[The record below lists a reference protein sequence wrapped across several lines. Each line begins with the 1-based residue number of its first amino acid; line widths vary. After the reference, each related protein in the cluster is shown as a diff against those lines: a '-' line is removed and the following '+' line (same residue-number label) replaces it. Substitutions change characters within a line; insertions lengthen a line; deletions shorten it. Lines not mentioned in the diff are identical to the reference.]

1 MKTENS
7 FGMWTRFEYPAD
19 VLAIAK
25 KRIAGL
31 FHPNIIKFN
40 SVEKL
45 VVSAYCQGLIDSAEA
60 LKEIRA
66 EQPTTEAK
74 EQNEKD

>member
-1 MKTENS
+1 MSDDKD
-7 FGMWTRFEYPAD
+7 FGRWERFEYPED
-19 VLAIAK
+19 VLKIAK

-45 VVSAYCQGLIDSAEA
+45 IVSAYCQGLIDSAEA
-60 LKEIRA
+60 LKEKH
-66 EQPTTEAK
+66 E
-74 EQNEKD
+74 N